1 MDPYAVLG
9 LPPDASEEE
18 VEAAYRD
25 LAKQL
30 HPDVAVTAEA
40 QARMAMVNAA
50 RDAIRERGRASR
62 DTGGNGGPPP
72 ATRLPDG
79 HWLSERIRAGLPPEL
94 LRELDPYEDVRLV
107 TAASMWQDP
116 LVVLAVTDRR
126 LLWAPQHTF
135 SPRVHVLRHD
145 EVAAVSHRVRRPL
158 RRRAVVQLAT
168 RAGRK
173 VSFGDVEPDAAAL
186 IARNV
191 ADGMA

>member
-18 VEAAYRD
+18 VEAAYRE

-40 QARMAMVNAA
+40 QARMATVNAA
-50 RDAIRERGRASR
+50 RDAIRARGRAPQ
-62 DTGGNGGPPP
+62 DPGGNGGPPP
-72 ATRLPDG
+72 AARLPDG
-79 HWLSERIRAGLPPEL
+79 HWLSERIRAGLPREL

-145 EVAAVSHRVRRPL
+145 EVATVSHRVRRPL

-168 RAGRK
+168 RAGRR
-173 VSFGDVEPDAAAL
+173 VSFGDVEPGAAAL

-191 ADGMA
+191 ADGMT